1 MLVSIVIP
9 CYNSEHT
16 VEEIADLTNEEFS
29 RMDNYECEIIMV
41 NDYSKDRTYE
51 AIQRAAKK
59 WPNVIGVNL
68 AKNFGQQSAI
78 MCALHYV
85 HGDLVVGM
93 DDDMQNHPSQIRQF
107 LDAAEKG
114 ADVVFGVFKKRHF
127 TPWKD
132 FVGAISRSL
141 LWKLL
146 ERPAGIQMS
155 SFWLARRYVVE
166 EAKKYKGNSAF
177 IQALFFRTTY
187 NIVNID
193 IDHFDREYGK
203 SNYSFKKGLKLF
215 LNFMNYSIRPLR
227 FATYLGAVCSAL
239 GIISAI
245 VVVIRKLIHPSMA
258 AGWPSLMSV
267 MLFLFGVVLL
277 ILGIIG
283 EYVGRITLTQNNTPT
298 YVIRETVNADYND
311 EKNRQAE
318 AERRARGYVEDTQEN
333 AGLPDMSV
341 PRFSKDGK
349 TEG

>member
-1 MLVSIVIP
+1 MYTGTS
-9 CYNSEHT
+9 S
-16 VEEIADLTNEEFS
+16 S
-29 RMDNYECEIIMV
+29 G
-41 NDYSKDRTYE
+41 S
-51 AIQRAAKK
+51 
-59 WPNVIGVNL
+59 
-68 AKNFGQQSAI
+68 
-78 MCALHYV
+78 
-85 HGDLVVGM
+85 
-93 DDDMQNHPSQIRQF
+93 
-107 LDAAEKG
+107 EKG

-132 FVGAISRSL
+132 FVGSISRSL

-245 VVVIRKLIHPSMA
+245 VVIIRKLLHPSMA

-267 MLFLFGVVLL
+267 MLFLFGVVFL

-283 EYVGRITLTQNNTPT
+283 EYIGRITLTQNNTPT

-311 EKNRQAE
+311 EKNRLAE
-318 AERRARGYVEDTQEN
+318 RERRARGYVEDTQEN
-333 AGLPDMSV
+333 AGRPDMSV